1 MLLLKNLRLGSHPG
15 DRHGIAGGES
25 RDAIGYAVAALN
37 RLARSDLLDR
47 MGLRKQTEHA
57 FFALTR
63 GGFRTATSAGRVF
76 ARAGKRGRA
85 GHRAPHAPSRGV
97 FDLTPPDDEQM
108 LVDVVTELATEIVRP
123 AAVDADVACAAPT
136 EVLRAADEI
145 GLPLLGVPESLGGVS
160 EERAVLAGTLVAEAL
175 ARGDLGLAVAALAPG
190 AVATAIATW
199 GTDEQQQTYLPA
211 FTDPGADA
219 GVPAASLALTEPRPL
234 FDALDP
240 QTTARRDGDALVLDG
255 VKSMVPRG
263 AAAELFVVGARVLGG
278 RGDPPGGANVLVI
291 VEAGTA
297 GLSVEADPAMGVRA
311 ASLTTLTLDGVR
323 VPESQVLGAVDG
335 TTYAECVRLSRIAW
349 CALSVGVGQA
359 VLDYVTPYVKERQAF
374 GEPIAHRQSVAFMVA
389 DIAIELQAMRL
400 LTWKAAGRA
409 AAGQDVARDVAL
421 ARRLCAEKG
430 MQIGLDGV
438 QLLGGHGFVK
448 EHPVERW
455 YRDLRA
461 ISIMEG
467 GVLV

>member
-1 MLLLKNLRLGSHPG
+1 MLLHKNLRPG
-15 DRHGIAGGES
+15 GRYGIARAES
-25 RDAIGYAVAALN
+25 RDPIGYAVAAMN
-37 RLARSDLLDR
+37 RLAQSDLLDR
-47 MGLRKQTEHA
+47 VGLRKQAEQAVFTV
-57 FFALTR
+57 TR
-63 GGFRTATSAGRVF
+63 GGFRTATSAGRAF
-76 ARAGKRGRA
+76 ARAGKRGAAGRRA
-85 GHRAPHAPSRGV
+85 ASATPRGV
-97 FDLTPPDDEQM
+97 FDLTPTEDEQL
-108 LVDVVTELATEIVRP
+108 LVDVVTELATEVLRP
-123 AAVDADVACAAPT
+123 AAAEADVACAASA
-136 EVLRAADEI
+136 EVLKAGQDV
-145 GLPLLGVPESLGGVS
+145 GLPLLGVPESLGGIS
-160 EERAVLAGTLVAEAL
+160 EERAVMAGALVAEAL
-175 ARGDLGLAVAALAPG
+175 ARGDLGLAVASLAPG

-211 FTDPGADA
+211 FTGDD
-219 GVPAASLALTEPRPL
+219 VAAAALALTEPRPL
-234 FDALDP
+234 YDVLEPRTSA
-240 QTTARRDGDALVLDG
+240 TVDGDDLVLDG

-263 AAAELFVVGARVLGG
+263 ADAELFVVGARL
-278 RGDPPGGANVLVI
+278 DGANVLVL
-291 VEAGTA
+291 VESGTG

-311 ASLTTLTLDGVR
+311 ASLTTLTLEGVR
-323 VPESQVLGAVDG
+323 VPASNILGAADG

-389 DIAIELQAMRL
+389 NIATELQAMRL
-400 LTWKAAGRA
+400 LTWKAASRA
-409 AAGQDVARDVAL
+409 AAGKDVARDVAL
-421 ARRLCAEKG
+421 ARKLCSDKG